1 MKIQFQIPMQK
12 KVDAASE
19 MVWITF
25 DDEKISG
32 QLSFFAKHCWTPK
45 NVLLPHT
52 HTSYEF
58 IYIVGGEGTIFSR
71 GIGYKLTD
79 GDILIVEPNTEHE
92 GVANPENPFE
102 LFTMGYNFNR
112 ERMQADP
119 AVFGVDRVF
128 WKLYELYT
136 NKTRLPIIRSQH
148 QLKTVLFRMMD
159 EISDSLLCREEMIRA
174 YLLEIFILLIRK
186 VAEAIDI
193 KGVSLEGKEA
203 VDKARDFIRSHFQEP
218 LDLDR
223 ISGHVCLSSSHF
235 SRLFKIETNF
245 SPVEYLNYIRIEE
258 AKRLLIYSDLTLT
271 EIANRVGLNSIHYF
285 SHKFKKKEG
294 IGPLDF
300 RREKKRL
307 LFYKSR

>member
-1 MKIQFQIPMQK
+1 
-12 KVDAASE
+12 
-19 MVWITF
+19 
-25 DDEKISG
+25 
-32 QLSFFAKHCWTPK
+32 
-45 NVLLPHT
+45 
-52 HTSYEF
+52 
-58 IYIVGGEGTIFSR
+58 
-71 GIGYKLTD
+71 
-79 GDILIVEPNTEHE
+79 
-92 GVANPENPFE
+92 
-102 LFTMGYNFNR
+102 
-112 ERMQADP
+112 
-119 AVFGVDRVF
+119 
-128 WKLYELYT
+128 
-136 NKTRLPIIRSQH
+136 
-148 QLKTVLFRMMD
+148 
-159 EISDSLLCREEMIRA
+159 MIRA